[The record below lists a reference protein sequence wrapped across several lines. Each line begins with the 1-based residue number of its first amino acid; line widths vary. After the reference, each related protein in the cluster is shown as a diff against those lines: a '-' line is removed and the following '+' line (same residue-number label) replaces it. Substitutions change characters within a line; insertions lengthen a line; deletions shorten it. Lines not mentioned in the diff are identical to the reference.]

1 MAKHLDLGPDDVI
14 ITVATDGHEMYPSE
28 LTAISSAATTGRLD
42 RALAAEIVGRHLL
55 GAGTEHVLDATQ
67 RERERIFNLGYFTW
81 VEQQGIALA
90 DFDRRRART
99 SGAACTPSCR
109 SGTR

>member
-1 MAKHLDLGPDDVI
+1 
-14 ITVATDGHEMYPSE
+14 
-28 LTAISSAATTGRLD
+28 
-42 RALAAEIVGRHLL
+42 
-55 GAGTEHVLDATQ
+55 VLDATE

-90 DFDRRRART
+90 DFDSAARRR
-99 SGAACTPSCR
+99 SGAACTIWCR